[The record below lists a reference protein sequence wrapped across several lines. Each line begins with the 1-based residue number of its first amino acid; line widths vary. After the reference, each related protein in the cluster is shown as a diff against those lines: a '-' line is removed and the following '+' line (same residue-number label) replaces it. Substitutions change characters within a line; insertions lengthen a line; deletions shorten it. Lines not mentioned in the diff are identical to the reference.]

1 MRSRVRPS
9 RCLTLLTIAGAMAA
23 TDAHAQTLLGT
34 VRDSSSGVPIPGAVV
49 TLLDSAAG
57 IAARTTTD
65 EGGQFRAVLIGAGVR
80 ALRVVRLG
88 FRPRTVTL
96 PAARDGVIRV
106 DVPMTSI
113 PMSMQSVNVTAGP
126 GCPRRPDRAQA
137 AAVLEQARAG
147 LLATVVA
154 RSDKPAHMTRL
165 RATRFWDMV
174 SNQVV
179 HQRVRIDSSGTPFGS
194 FGAARSAADFVR
206 LGFRADSAGLERYY
220 GPDAEVLLDDR
231 FTSAYCFHLAAAQAG
246 RPNQIGLGFRPPNR
260 RNGRIDVDGTIWI
273 DTLTRALVEIEYLY
287 LGTDPRGAPFRPG
300 GRIEFRTMPNGVV
313 VIDRWS
319 IRLVS
324 GQGAGGIAPVGPE
337 LASRSFYGI
346 EGVGELARATWADGY
361 TWLGPLG
368 TLHLRVVRSDGRPVP
383 GAVVRLMDTDY
394 EAASDLNGDLHIT
407 DLVPGRYVVTR
418 VDPELI
424 AIGVPVDTLL
434 EFAAGRGRTL
444 ITRIKVPE
452 IRDYVGDRCGDDDIV
467 ARLTDER
474 YATRAS
480 LYGRVT
486 SADGQALPTARWSLW
501 TGKVPN
507 LRRVVNDASVDD
519 NGIFHYCA
527 LRLGD
532 TVVVEVKAKG
542 LADANVP
549 IALVKQPTV
558 IGVQMRPRGR

>member
-1 MRSRVRPS
+1 MQSLARVFP
-9 RCLTLLTIAGAMAA
+9 CLTLLVAMAA
-23 TDAHAQTLLGT
+23 TDARAQTLRGT

-57 IAARTTTD
+57 VAARTTTD
-65 EGGQFRAVLIGAGVR
+65 EGGQFRAVLIGSGVR
-80 ALRVVRLG
+80 AVRVVRLG

-96 PAARDGVIRV
+96 PAARDGVIRL
-106 DVPMTSI
+106 DIPMTSI

-179 HQRVRIDSSGTPFGS
+179 HQRVRIDSSGRPFGS

-206 LGFRADSAGLERYY
+206 LGFRADSAGFERYF

-231 FTSAYCFHLAAAQAG
+231 FTSAYCFHLAAAEPG

-273 DTLTRALVEIEYLY
+273 DTVARALVDIEYRY
-287 LGTDPRGAPFRPG
+287 LGTDPRGESFRPG
-300 GRIEFRTMPNGVV
+300 GNIAFRTMPNGVV

-324 GQGAGGIAPVGPE
+324 GQGGPDVTGVAPE
-337 LASRSFYGI
+337 LAHRSFYGI

-368 TLHLRVVRSDGRPVP
+368 TLHLRVVRPDGKTMP
-383 GAVVRLMDTDY
+383 GTVVRLVDTDY
-394 EAASDLNGDLHIT
+394 QATADLNGDLHIT
-407 DLVPGRYVVTR
+407 DLIPGRYIVTR
-418 VDPELI
+418 FDPELA
-424 AIGVPVDTLL
+424 AIGIPVDTLL

-452 IRDYVGDRCGDDDIV
+452 VRDYIGDRCGDDDIV

-474 YATRAS
+474 WATRVS

-486 SADGQALPTARWSLW
+486 DPDGQPLSAARWSLW
-501 TGKVPN
+501 TGSVPK
-507 LRRVVNDASVDD
+507 LRRIVNDASVDD

-532 TVVVEVKAKG
+532 SVVVEVKARG
-542 LADANVP
+542 MADANVP
-549 IALVKQPTV
+549 IAVVKQPTV
-558 IGVQMRPRGR
+558 VAVRLRPRRR

>member
-1 MRSRVRPS
+1 MRVRFIT
-9 RCLTLLTIAGAMAA
+9 CLTLIAAAAA
-23 TDAHAQTLLGT
+23 TEGRAQTLRGT

-57 IAARTTTD
+57 VAARTMTD
-65 EGGQFRAVLIGAGVR
+65 EGGQFRAVLLGNVVR
-80 ALRVVRLG
+80 AMRVVRLG

-113 PMSMQSVNVTAGP
+113 PMAMQSVNVTAVP
-126 GCPRRPDRAQA
+126 GCPSRPDRAMA

-154 RSDKPAHMTRL
+154 RSDKPARMTRL
-165 RATRFWDMV
+165 RATRFVDLV

-179 HQRVRIDSSGTPFGS
+179 HQRVRIDSSGTSFGS

-206 LGFRADSAGLERYY
+206 IGFRSDSAGFERYY

-231 FTSAYCFHLAAAQAG
+231 FTSAYCFHLAAAEPA
-246 RPNQIGLGFRPPNR
+246 RPHQIGLGFRPPNR
-260 RNGRIDVDGTIWI
+260 RNGRIDVDGSIWI
-273 DTLTRALVEIEYLY
+273 DTVARALVDIEYRY
-287 LGTDPRGAPFRPG
+287 LGTDPRGDSFRPG
-300 GRIEFRTMPNGVV
+300 GRIAFRTMPNGVV

-324 GQGAGGIAPVGPE
+324 GQGGGGVAAVASE
-337 LASRSFYGI
+337 LANRSFYGI
-346 EGVGELARATWADGY
+346 EGVGELARATWSDGY
-361 TWLGPLG
+361 TWLAPLG
-368 TLHLRVVRSDGRPVP
+368 TVRLRVIRPDGRPMP
-383 GAVVRLMDTDY
+383 GAVVRLADTDY
-394 EAASDLNGDLHIT
+394 QATADLNGDLGIT
-407 DLVPGRYVVTR
+407 DLIPGRYVVTR
-418 VDPELI
+418 IDPELT
-424 AIGVPVDTLL
+424 AIGIPVDTLL
-434 EFAAGRGRTL
+434 EFVARRGHTL

-474 YATRAS
+474 WATRAS

-486 SADGQALPTARWSLW
+486 STDGHALSAARWSLW
-501 TGKVPN
+501 TGKAPN
-507 LRRVVNDASVDD
+507 LRRVVNEAGVDD
-519 NGIFHYCA
+519 NGIFHHCA

-532 TVVVEVKAKG
+532 SVVVEVKAKG
-542 LADANVP
+542 MADVNLPVAV
-549 IALVKQPTV
+549 VKQPTV
-558 IGVQMRPRGR
+558 VAVQLHPRRR

>member
-1 MRSRVRPS
+1 
-9 RCLTLLTIAGAMAA
+9 MAA
-23 TDAHAQTLLGT
+23 VHARAQTLRGT

-57 IAARTTTD
+57 VAARTTTD
-65 EGGQFRAVLIGAGVR
+65 EGGQFRAVLMGNGVR
-80 ALRVVRLG
+80 AVRVVRLG

-96 PAARDGVIRV
+96 PDARDGVIRI

-113 PMSMQSVNVTAGP
+113 PMSMQSVNVTAGS
-126 GCPRRPDRAQA
+126 GCPSRPDRALA

-147 LLATVVA
+147 LLAPVVA

-165 RATRFWDMV
+165 RATRFVDLV

-206 LGFRADSAGLERYY
+206 LGFRSDSAGLERYY

-231 FTSAYCFHLAAAQAG
+231 FTSAYCFHLAAAEPT

-260 RNGRIDVDGTIWI
+260 RNGRIDVDGAIWI
-273 DTLTRALVEIEYLY
+273 DTVARALVDIEYRY
-287 LGTDPRGAPFRPG
+287 LGTDPRGDSFRPG
-300 GRIEFRTMPNGVV
+300 GHIAFRTMPNGVV

-324 GQGAGGIAPVGPE
+324 GQGADMSSVVPR
-337 LASRSFYGI
+337 LANRSFYGI

-368 TLHLRVVRSDGRPVP
+368 TLHVRVVSPDGRPVP
-383 GAVVRLMDTDY
+383 GAVVRLADTDY
-394 EAASDLNGDLHIT
+394 RATADMNGNVGIT
-407 DLVPGRYVVTR
+407 DLMPGRYVVIR
-418 VDPELI
+418 FDPDLA

-434 EFAAGRGRTL
+434 EFVAGRGRTL

-452 IRDYVGDRCGDDDIV
+452 LRDYVGDRCGDDDIV

-474 YATRAS
+474 WATRAS
-480 LYGRVT
+480 LYGRVAT
-486 SADGQALPTARWSLW
+486 TDGQAVSEARWSLW
-501 TGKVPN
+501 AGSVPK
-507 LRRVVNDASVDD
+507 LRRIVNDAGVDD
-519 NGIFHYCA
+519 HGIFHYCA

-532 TVVVEVKAKG
+532 SVVVEVKAKG
-542 LADANVP
+542 MADANVAVAV
-549 IALVKQPTV
+549 IKQPTV
-558 IGVQMRPRGR
+558 VAVQMRPRRR

>member
-1 MRSRVRPS
+1 MRSPARIFL
-9 RCLTLLTIAGAMAA
+9 CLTLVLAAAA
-23 TDAHAQTLLGT
+23 TRAHAQTLRGT
-34 VRDSSSGVPIPGAVV
+34 VRDSSSGLPIPGAVV
-49 TLLDSAAG
+49 TLLDGAAG
-57 IAARTTTD
+57 VAGRTTTD
-65 EGGQFRAVLIGAGVR
+65 EGGQFRAVLLGDGVR
-80 ALRVVRLG
+80 TVRVVRLG

-96 PAARDGVIRV
+96 PSARDGVIRL

-113 PMSMQSVNVTAGP
+113 PMSMQSVNVTAGA
-126 GCPRRPDRAQA
+126 GCPHRPDRAQA
-137 AAVLEQARAG
+137 AGVLEQVRAG

-165 RATRFWDMV
+165 RATRFWDLV
-174 SNQVV
+174 SNQAV

-231 FTSAYCFHLAAAQAG
+231 FTSAYCFHLAAPQAG

-260 RNGRIDVDGTIWI
+260 RNGRIDVDGAIWI
-273 DTLTRALVEIEYLY
+273 DTIARALVDIEYRY
-287 LGTDPRGAPFRPG
+287 LGTDPRGDSFRPG
-300 GRIEFRTMPNGVV
+300 GHISFRSMPNGVV

-324 GQGAGGIAPVGPE
+324 GHGAEVAAAGTA
-337 LASRSFYGI
+337 LANRSFYGI
-346 EGVGELARATWADGY
+346 EGVGELARATWTDGY

-368 TLHLRVVRSDGRPVP
+368 TLHLRVATADGRPVP
-383 GAVVRLMDTDY
+383 GAVIRLMDTDY
-394 EAASDLNGDLHIT
+394 QATADLNGDLRIT
-407 DLVPGRYVVTR
+407 DLIPGRYVVTR

-424 AIGVPVDTLL
+424 AIGVPVDTLI

-452 IRDYVGDRCGDDDIV
+452 VRDYVGDRCSDDDIV
-467 ARLTDER
+467 AKLTDER
-474 YATRAS
+474 FATRAS

-486 SADGQALPTARWSLW
+486 GADGQALPGARWSLW

-507 LRRVVNDASVDD
+507 LRRVVSDAGLDD
-519 NGIFHYCA
+519 NGIFHYCK

-532 TVVVEVKAKG
+532 SVVIEVKAKG
-542 LADANVP
+542 MADANIPV
-549 IALVKQPTV
+549 AVTKQPTV
-558 IGVQMRPRGR
+558 VGVQMRPRRR

>member
-1 MRSRVRPS
+1 
-9 RCLTLLTIAGAMAA
+9 MAA
-23 TDAHAQTLLGT
+23 AHARAQTLRGT
-34 VRDSSSGVPIPGAVV
+34 VRDSSSGVPVPGAVV

-57 IAARTTTD
+57 VAARTTTD
-65 EGGQFRAVLIGAGVR
+65 EGGQFRAVLMGNGVR
-80 ALRVVRLG
+80 AVRVVRLG
-88 FRPRTVTL
+88 FRPRTVML
-96 PAARDGVIRV
+96 PDARDGVIRI

-113 PMSMQSVNVTAGP
+113 PMSMQSVNVTAGS
-126 GCPRRPDRAQA
+126 GCPSRPDRALA

-165 RATRFWDMV
+165 RATRFVDLV

-206 LGFRADSAGLERYY
+206 LGFRSDSAGLERYY

-231 FTSAYCFHLAAAQAG
+231 FTSAYCFHLAAAEPT

-260 RNGRIDVDGTIWI
+260 RNGRIDVDGAIWI
-273 DTLTRALVEIEYLY
+273 DTVARALVDIEYRY
-287 LGTDPRGAPFRPG
+287 LGTDPRGDSFRPG
-300 GRIEFRTMPNGVV
+300 GHIAFRTMPNGVV

-324 GQGAGGIAPVGPE
+324 GQGADMSSVVPR
-337 LASRSFYGI
+337 LANRSFYGI

-368 TLHLRVVRSDGRPVP
+368 TLHVRVVSPDGRPVP
-383 GAVVRLMDTDY
+383 GAVVRLADTDY
-394 EAASDLNGDLHIT
+394 RATADMNGNVGIT
-407 DLVPGRYVVTR
+407 DLMPGRYVVIR
-418 VDPELI
+418 FDPDLA

-434 EFAAGRGRTL
+434 EFVAGRGRTL

-452 IRDYVGDRCGDDDIV
+452 LRDYVGDRCGDDDIV

-474 YATRAS
+474 WATRAS
-480 LYGRVT
+480 LYGRVAT
-486 SADGQALPTARWSLW
+486 TDGQAVSEARWSLW
-501 TGKVPN
+501 AGSVPK
-507 LRRVVNDASVDD
+507 LRRIVNDAGVDD
-519 NGIFHYCA
+519 HGIFHYCA

-532 TVVVEVKAKG
+532 SVVVEVKAKG
-542 LADANVP
+542 MADANVAVAV
-549 IALVKQPTV
+549 IKQPTV
-558 IGVQMRPRGR
+558 VAVQMRPRRR

>member
-1 MRSRVRPS
+1 
-9 RCLTLLTIAGAMAA
+9 LLAGALAA
-23 TDAHAQTLLGT
+23 VSAHAQTLRGT

-49 TLLDSAAG
+49 TLLDSAAAV
-57 IAARTTTD
+57 AARTTTD
-65 EGGQFRAVLIGAGVR
+65 EVGQFRAVLVGNGVR
-80 ALRVVRLG
+80 AVRVVRLG

-194 FGAARSAADFVR
+194 FGAARSAEDFVR

-231 FTSAYCFHLAAAQAG
+231 FTSAYCFHLAPAVPS

-260 RNGRIDVDGTIWI
+260 RNGRIDVDGAIWI
-273 DTLTRALVEIEYLY
+273 DTVAQALVDIEYRY
-287 LGTDPRGAPFRPG
+287 LGTDPRGDPFRPG

-324 GQGAGGIAPVGPE
+324 GQGGADMAGVGPE
-337 LASRSFYGI
+337 LAHRSFYGI

-368 TLHLRVVRSDGRPVP
+368 TIHLRVVRPDGNPMP
-383 GAVVRLMDTDY
+383 GTVVRLADTDY
-394 EAASDLNGDLHIT
+394 QAIT
-407 DLVPGRYVVTR
+407 DLSGNLRITDLIPGRYVVTR
-418 VDPELI
+418 VDPELA

-434 EFAAGRGRTL
+434 EFVANRRRTL

-467 ARLTDER
+467 AKLTDER
-474 YATRAS
+474 WATRAS

-486 SADGQALPTARWSLW
+486 ATDGQALSAARWSLW
-501 TGKVPN
+501 TGRVPN
-507 LRRVVNDASVDD
+507 LRRMVNDAGVDN

-532 TVVVEVKAKG
+532 SVVVEVKAKG
-542 LADANVP
+542 MADANV
-549 IALVKQPTV
+549 AVAVDKQPTV
-558 IGVQMRPRGR
+558 VAVQMHPRRR

>member
-1 MRSRVRPS
+1 MRFARVFL
-9 RCLTLLTIAGAMAA
+9 CLTLLVAA
-23 TDAHAQTLLGT
+23 AAADARAQTLRGT

-57 IAARTTTD
+57 VAARTTTD
-65 EGGQFRAVLIGAGVR
+65 ERGQFGAALIGNGVR
-80 ALRVVRLG
+80 AVHVVRLG

-96 PAARDGVIRV
+96 PAARDDVIRL
-106 DVPMTSI
+106 DISMTSI
-113 PMSMQSVNVTAGP
+113 PVSMQSVNVTAGP

-154 RSDKPAHMTRL
+154 RSDKPARMTRL
-165 RATRFWDMV
+165 RATRFWDLV
-174 SNQVV
+174 SNQAV
-179 HQRVRIDSSGTPFGS
+179 HQRVRIDSSGMPFGS

-206 LGFRADSAGLERYY
+206 LGFRADSGGLERYY
-220 GPDAEVLLDDR
+220 GPDAEVLLDDQ
-231 FTSAYCFHLAAAQAG
+231 FTSAYCFHLVAAQAG

-260 RNGRIDVDGTIWI
+260 RNGRIDVDGAIWI
-273 DTLTRALVEIEYLY
+273 DTLARALVDIEYRY
-287 LGTDPRGAPFRPG
+287 LGTDPRGDSFRPG
-300 GRIEFRTMPNGVV
+300 GHISFRTMPNGVV

-324 GQGAGGIAPVGPE
+324 GRGAEVAAAGTA
-337 LASRSFYGI
+337 LANRSFYGI
-346 EGVGELARATWADGY
+346 EGVGELARATWTDGY
-361 TWLGPLG
+361 TWLGMLG

-394 EAASDLNGDLHIT
+394 QATADLNGDLRIT
-407 DLVPGRYVVTR
+407 DLIPGRYVVTR

-424 AIGVPVDTLL
+424 AIGVPVDTLI

-452 IRDYVGDRCGDDDIV
+452 VRDYVGDRCGDDDIV

-474 YATRAS
+474 WATRAS

-486 SADGQALPTARWSLW
+486 SPDGQALSVARWSLW
-501 TGKVPN
+501 TGRVPN
-507 LRRVVNDASVDD
+507 LRRIVNDAGVDD

-532 TVVVEVKAKG
+532 SIVVEVKAKG
-542 LADANVP
+542 MADANIPLAV
-549 IALVKQPTV
+549 VKQPTV
-558 IGVQMRPRGR
+558 VGVQMRPRRR

>member
-1 MRSRVRPS
+1 MRFTRVFL
-9 RCLTLLTIAGAMAA
+9 CLTLVLVAVAA
-23 TDAHAQTLLGT
+23 TDARAQTLRGT

-57 IAARTTTD
+57 VAARTTTD
-65 EGGQFRAVLIGAGVR
+65 EGGQFRAVLMGNGVR
-80 ALRVVRLG
+80 AVRVVRLG

-96 PAARDGVIRV
+96 PSARDGVIRV
-106 DVPMTSI
+106 DVSMTSI

-126 GCPRRPDRAQA
+126 GCPRRPDRALA

-165 RATRFWDMV
+165 RATRFVDMV

-206 LGFRADSAGLERYY
+206 LGFRSDSAGLERYY

-231 FTSAYCFHLAAAQAG
+231 FTSAYCFHLAAAEPT

-260 RNGRIDVDGTIWI
+260 RNGRIDVDGAIWI
-273 DTLTRALVEIEYLY
+273 DTVARALVDIEYRY
-287 LGTDPRGAPFRPG
+287 LGTDPRGDSFRPG
-300 GRIEFRTMPNGVV
+300 GRIAFRTMPNGVV

-324 GQGAGGIAPVGPE
+324 GQGGDMSSVAPG
-337 LASRSFYGI
+337 LANRSFYGI

-368 TLHLRVVRSDGRPVP
+368 TLHVRVVSPEGRPVP
-383 GAVVRLMDTDY
+383 GAVVRLADTDY
-394 EAASDLNGDLHIT
+394 RATADMNGNVGIT
-407 DLVPGRYVVTR
+407 DLMPGRYVVIR
-418 VDPELI
+418 FDPDLA

-434 EFAAGRGRTL
+434 EFVAGRGRTL

-452 IRDYVGDRCGDDDIV
+452 LRDYVGDRCGDDDIV

-474 YATRAS
+474 WATRAS
-480 LYGRVT
+480 LYGRVVT
-486 SADGQALPTARWSLW
+486 TDGQAVSEARWSLW
-501 TGKVPN
+501 TGSVPK
-507 LRRVVNDASVDD
+507 LRRIVNDAGVDD

-532 TVVVEVKAKG
+532 SVVVEVKAKG
-542 LADANVP
+542 MADANVVV
-549 IALVKQPTV
+549 AVAKQPTV
-558 IGVQMRPRGR
+558 VAVQMRPRRR

>member
-1 MRSRVRPS
+1 
-9 RCLTLLTIAGAMAA
+9 MAA
-23 TDAHAQTLLGT
+23 VHARAQTLRGT

-57 IAARTTTD
+57 VAARTTTD
-65 EGGQFRAVLIGAGVR
+65 EGGQFRAVLMGNGVR
-80 ALRVVRLG
+80 AVRVVRLG

-96 PAARDGVIRV
+96 PDARDGVIRI

-113 PMSMQSVNVTAGP
+113 PMSMQSVNVTAGS
-126 GCPRRPDRAQA
+126 GCPSRPDRALA

-165 RATRFWDMV
+165 RATRFVDLV

-206 LGFRADSAGLERYY
+206 LGFRSDSAGLERYY

-231 FTSAYCFHLAAAQAG
+231 FTSAYCFHLAAAEPT

-260 RNGRIDVDGTIWI
+260 RNGRIDVDGAIWI
-273 DTLTRALVEIEYLY
+273 DTVARALVDIEYRY
-287 LGTDPRGAPFRPG
+287 LGTDPRGDSFRPG
-300 GRIEFRTMPNGVV
+300 GHIAFRTMPNGVV

-324 GQGAGGIAPVGPE
+324 GQGADMSSVVPG
-337 LASRSFYGI
+337 LANRSFYGI

-368 TLHLRVVRSDGRPVP
+368 TLHVRVVSPDGRPVP
-383 GAVVRLMDTDY
+383 GAVVRLADTDY
-394 EAASDLNGDLHIT
+394 RATADMNGNVGIT
-407 DLVPGRYVVTR
+407 DLMPGRYVVIR
-418 VDPELI
+418 FDPDLA

-434 EFAAGRGRTL
+434 EFVAGRGRTL

-452 IRDYVGDRCGDDDIV
+452 LRDYVGDRCGDDDIV

-474 YATRAS
+474 WATRAS
-480 LYGRVT
+480 LYGRVAT
-486 SADGQALPTARWSLW
+486 TDGQAVSEARWSLW
-501 TGKVPN
+501 AGSVPK
-507 LRRVVNDASVDD
+507 LRRIVNDAGVDD
-519 NGIFHYCA
+519 HGIFHYCA

-532 TVVVEVKAKG
+532 SVVVEVKAKG
-542 LADANVP
+542 MADANVAVAV
-549 IALVKQPTV
+549 IKQPTV
-558 IGVQMRPRGR
+558 VAVQMRPRRR

>member
-1 MRSRVRPS
+1 
-9 RCLTLLTIAGAMAA
+9 MAA
-23 TDAHAQTLLGT
+23 TDARAQTLRGT

-57 IAARTTTD
+57 VAARTTTD
-65 EGGQFRAVLIGAGVR
+65 GGGQFRAVLIGNGVR
-80 ALRVVRLG
+80 AVRVVRLG

-96 PAARDGVIRV
+96 PAARDDVIRM

-126 GCPRRPDRAQA
+126 GCPSRPDRALA

-165 RATRFWDMV
+165 RATRFVDMV

-179 HQRVRIDSSGTPFGS
+179 HQRVRVDSSGTPFGS
-194 FGAARSAADFVR
+194 FGAARSATDFVR
-206 LGFRADSAGLERYY
+206 LGFRSDSAGLERYY

-231 FTSAYCFHLAAAQAG
+231 FTSAYCFHLAAAEPT
-246 RPNQIGLGFRPPNR
+246 RRNQIGLGFRPPNR

-273 DTLTRALVEIEYLY
+273 DTVARALVDIEYRY
-287 LGTDPRGAPFRPG
+287 LGTDPRGDPFRPG
-300 GRIEFRTMPNGVV
+300 GRIAFRAMPNGVV
-313 VIDRWS
+313 VIDHWS

-324 GQGAGGIAPVGPE
+324 GQGAEMSSVAPE
-337 LASRSFYGI
+337 LATRSFYGI

-368 TLHLRVVRSDGRPVP
+368 TIRLRVVRPDGRPLP
-383 GAVVRLMDTDY
+383 GAVVRLADTDY
-394 EAASDLNGDLHIT
+394 QATADLNGDLGIT
-407 DLVPGRYVVTR
+407 DLIPGRYVVTR
-418 VDPELI
+418 IDPELA
-424 AIGVPVDTLL
+424 AIGIPVDTLL

-474 YATRAS
+474 WATRAS

-486 SADGQALPTARWSLW
+486 ATDGQAVSAARWSLW
-501 TGKVPN
+501 TGSVPK
-507 LRRVVNDASVDD
+507 LRRIVNDASVDD
-519 NGIFHYCA
+519 NGIFHYCG

-532 TVVVEVKAKG
+532 SVVVEVKAKG
-542 LADANVP
+542 MADANAVV
-549 IALVKQPTV
+549 AVVKQPTV
-558 IGVQMRPRGR
+558 VAVQMRPRRR

>member
-1 MRSRVRPS
+1 MRSRARVFAS
-9 RCLTLLTIAGAMAA
+9 LTLLLVVLAA
-23 TDAHAQTLLGT
+23 TEARAQTLRGT

-57 IAARTTTD
+57 VAARTTTD
-65 EGGQFRAVLIGAGVR
+65 EGGQFRAVLIGNGVR
-80 ALRVVRLG
+80 AVHVVRLG

-96 PAARDGVIRV
+96 PAAREDVIRL
-106 DVPMTSI
+106 DISMTSI

-126 GCPRRPDRAQA
+126 GCPHRPDRAQA
-137 AAVLEQARAG
+137 AAVLEQVRAG

-206 LGFRADSAGLERYY
+206 LGFRADSAGLERYF

-231 FTSAYCFHLAAAQAG
+231 FTSAYCFHLVTAQAG

-260 RNGRIDVDGTIWI
+260 RNGRIDVDGAIWI
-273 DTLTRALVEIEYLY
+273 DTITRALVDIEYRY
-287 LGTDPRGAPFRPG
+287 LGTDPRGDSFRPG
-300 GRIEFRTMPNGVV
+300 GQISFRTMPNGVV

-324 GQGAGGIAPVGPE
+324 GQGAEAAAGTA
-337 LASRSFYGI
+337 LANRSFYGI
-346 EGVGELARATWADGY
+346 EGVGELARATWTDGY

-394 EAASDLNGDLHIT
+394 QATTDLNGDLRIT
-407 DLVPGRYVVTR
+407 DLIPGRYVVTR

-424 AIGVPVDTLL
+424 AIGVPVDTLIV
-434 EFAAGRGRTL
+434 FAAGRGRTL

-467 ARLTDER
+467 ARLTDAR
-474 YATRAS
+474 WATRAS

-486 SADGQALPTARWSLW
+486 SPDGQALPIARWSLW
-501 TGKVPN
+501 IGKVPN
-507 LRRVVNDASVDD
+507 LRRVVNDAGVGD

-532 TVVVEVKAKG
+532 SVVVEVKAKG
-542 LADANVP
+542 MADANIPLAV
-549 IALVKQPTV
+549 VKQPTV
-558 IGVQMRPRGR
+558 VAVQMRPRRR